1 MSSARGFSITYT
13 SARRLDAD
21 HAAYLT
27 HGGMLL
33 KVDGRLAPPVGTD
46 LDVRIE
52 APGAQTFV
60 IRAQAGRLLP
70 GRGLMV
76 SFTPGGV
83 ATAALDAYVQSP
95 SFAALCDAEPAGDGE
110 APTVIAAQLPS
121 TDEADDLATDPNL
134 DTSALDLDT
143 DLGLN
148 LNAATSEEVPAALAI
163 GAQPAELHLEEDTA
177 ATAAG
182 PTTMT
187 AKIGPPGPGE
197 EYFVLVLTFPT
208 VTAFVELST
217 DFETTAT
224 LGVPYADD
232 GLCRKTAPV
241 QLRLTLPGRNVFEIW
256 GVADAVGVEVIQ
268 VRVNPEDEAFRKVML
283 YPSSVSARKRL
294 EREALCAAEDIT
306 VLRIKQ
312 EMPNEDLER
321 MPIRRRLARMGMDDK
336 INMALSGDR
345 EHRMALAM
353 DGNKAVHHYLLKN
366 AKITL
371 DEVAFM
377 ARLPSL
383 NPDVLDKIAENPAYT
398 QNPTVTKA
406 LVYNPRTPIR
416 TAIRLLDRLPRSEVM
431 SLAKRISMNQ
441 RLVMAAKKKLE
452 RRGR

>member
-1 MSSARGFSITYT
+1 MSSTWGFSITYT

-33 KVDGRLAPPVGTD
+33 QIDATLAPPIGTE

-60 IRAQAGRLLP
+60 IRALAGRLLP

-76 SFTPGGV
+76 SFTPGSV
-83 ATAALDAYVQSP
+83 ATAALDTFVASP
-95 SFAALCDAEPAGDGE
+95 VFARLRDDEPPGEGSAATVLPAE
-110 APTVIAAQLPS
+110 LPS
-121 TDEADDLATDPNL
+121 EEDDDIATDPNL
-134 DTSALDLDT
+134 DVGAMEIAHDLA
-143 DLGLN
+143 LN
-148 LNAATSEEVPAALAI
+148 LEAQTSEEIPDALGLGAKPDVRATDEETAADSPPALA
-163 GAQPAELHLEEDTA
+163 A
-177 ATAAG
+177 
-182 PTTMT
+182 PT
-187 AKIGPPGPGE
+187 KIGRPGPGE
-197 EYFVLVLTFPT
+197 EYFVFVLTFPT
-208 VTAFVELST
+208 VTSFVELSG
-217 DFETTAT
+217 DFEHSAT
-224 LGVPYADD
+224 LEVPFEDD
-232 GLCRKTAPV
+232 GLCRANTAI

-256 GVADAVGVEVIQ
+256 GIADAVYPSS
-268 VRVNPEDEAFRKVML
+268 VRVNVDPDDEAFRKALL
-283 YPSSVSARKRL
+283 YPASVSARKRI
-294 EREALCAAEDIT
+294 EREADVPAEAVSI
-306 VLRIKQ
+306 LRIKQ
-312 EMPNEDLER
+312 EMPKEDLEQ

-336 INMALSGDR
+336 INLALSGGR

-416 TAIRLLDRLPRSEVM
+416 TAIRLLDRLPKSEVM
-431 SLAKRISMNQ
+431 NLAKRVSMNQ

-452 RRGR
+452 RRNR